1 MDGTTAQV
9 VVTVTGADDA
19 AVIDGGLAGAV
30 TEDAQQTETSGT
42 LTVSDPDA
50 GQSAFTAQTK
60 AGTYGTFTLGTDG
73 EWTYTLDNTDTDTDA
88 LGSGQTGTDT
98 FEVASADGT
107 GAQVVITVTGSDD
120 AAVIGG
126 AGTGAVIEDAAATE
140 ASGTLT
146 VNDPDA
152 GEAEFKTQTDAVG
165 TYGTFTLEANGAWT
179 YTLDNEDTDTDALRA
194 GQTVTDTFE
203 VASVD
208 GTTAQ
213 VVVTVTGADDAAQ
226 IGGDLTG
233 SVTEDDASAA
243 TASGTLTV
251 SDPDAGEEGFR
262 ISGEGRTVG
271 RHGVFTLDADGEWT
285 YTLDN
290 ASANALGA
298 GQKVTDTFEVASVDG
313 TVAQVV
319 VTVTG
324 ADDAAVIDG
333 GLAGAVTEDAQQ
345 TETSGTLT
353 VSDPDAGQS
362 AFTAQTKAGTY
373 GTFTLGTD
381 GEWTYTLDNAD
392 REHRRAGCGARR

>member
-1 MDGTTAQV
+1 M
-9 VVTVTGADDA
+9 
-19 AVIDGGLAGAV
+19 
-30 TEDAQQTETSGT
+30 
-42 LTVSDPDA
+42 
-50 GQSAFTAQTK
+50 
-60 AGTYGTFTLGTDG
+60 
-73 EWTYTLDNTDTDTDA
+73 
-88 LGSGQTGTDT
+88 
-98 FEVASADGT
+98 
-107 GAQVVITVTGSDD
+107 
-120 AAVIGG
+120 
-126 AGTGAVIEDAAATE
+126 
-140 ASGTLT
+140 
-146 VNDPDA
+146 
-152 GEAEFKTQTDAVG
+152 
-165 TYGTFTLEANGAWT
+165 
-179 YTLDNEDTDTDALRA
+179 
-194 GQTVTDTFE
+194 
-203 VASVD
+203 D

-392 REHRRAGCGARR
+392 PDHRCAGCGAEGDGHVRGRERGRHRGAGGGHGDGCGRRGGD